1 MRTAAEPSS
10 RVADPRSRMAQGFPP
25 PASVPYVRPAGRRY
39 EPANVAGLGLIFAG
53 FIVFMF
59 GTLVAAVT
67 GFVHPVVMAGLG
79 FALMVAGGGVMAA
92 GDSGKRTSVPPPP
105 AVQSPPSG
113 GPQHLPGSIEI
124 PCPNCGAPP
133 QSIDRFGVATCGYCQ
148 TRFLVR

>member
-1 MRTAAEPSS
+1 
-10 RVADPRSRMAQGFPP
+10 VAQGFPL
-25 PASVPYVRPAGRRY
+25 PASIPYVRPVGPRN
-39 EPANVAGLGLIFAG
+39 EPANVAGIVLIFAG

-67 GFVHPVVMAGLG
+67 WFVHPVVMAGLG

-92 GDSGKRTSVPPPP
+92 GDSGKRSSVPPPP
-105 AVQSPPSG
+105 TALSPPAG
-113 GPQHLPGSIEI
+113 APQPPRGPIEI

-133 QSIDRFGVATCGYCQ
+133 GNIDRFGIATCGYCG